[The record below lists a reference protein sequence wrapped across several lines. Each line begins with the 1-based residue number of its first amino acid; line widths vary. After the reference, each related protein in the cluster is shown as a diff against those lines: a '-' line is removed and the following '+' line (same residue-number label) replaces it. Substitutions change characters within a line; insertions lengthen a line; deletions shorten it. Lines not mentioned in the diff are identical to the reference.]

1 MKTVQVTSI
10 PGLPFRGLIIGMAG
24 WLLLGLSGCVWENK
38 EELFSGTEPCD
49 TSMVSFSDDI
59 VPILANNCYS
69 CHSNLNAPSFGGG
82 LSLED
87 YGDVVRSAER
97 IIGAVNHAD
106 GFLPMPQGMDKLDP
120 CPVNLLEAW
129 VEAGPPD
136 N

>member
-1 MKTVQVTSI
+1 MKSILRHSTTS
-10 PGLPFRGLIIGMAG
+10 LPFRGLIIGLVV
-24 WLLLGLSGCVWENK
+24 WLLPGLSGCVWENK

-49 TSMVSFSDDI
+49 TTMVSFSDDI

-87 YGDVVRSAER
+87 HADVARSAER

-129 VEAGPPD
+129 AEAGTPD